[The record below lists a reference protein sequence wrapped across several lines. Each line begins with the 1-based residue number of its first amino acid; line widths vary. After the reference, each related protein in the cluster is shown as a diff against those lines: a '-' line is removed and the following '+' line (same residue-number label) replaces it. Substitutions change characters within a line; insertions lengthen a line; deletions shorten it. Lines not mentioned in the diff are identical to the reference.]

1 MGKARSV
8 VVKPRERA
16 GALAPPPL
24 AANLWFDPWRLGA
37 GAFGFVSAGM
47 TKRGETLRANDA
59 AQPARAGR
67 DVVVVQPAR
76 DVAQYL
82 IELYLRFPPDRETG
96 LALRRYDEMLCQ
108 TYPHIAAMMTN
119 KNTRLLRAGR
129 YLPYRTLSAWAR
141 GKQSN
146 GGIL

>member
-1 MGKARSV
+1 M
-8 VVKPRERA
+8 
-16 GALAPPPL
+16 
-24 AANLWFDPWRLGA
+24 
-37 GAFGFVSAGM
+37 
-47 TKRGETLRANDA
+47 
-59 AQPARAGR
+59 
-67 DVVVVQPAR
+67 
-76 DVAQYL
+76 AQYL
-82 IELYLRFPPDRETG
+82 IELYLRFPPDRHTG

-129 YLPYRTLSAWAR
+129 YLPYHTLSAWAR

>member
-1 MGKARSV
+1 MDAAEPLARTAC
-8 VVKPRERA
+8 PRRA
-16 GALAPPPL
+16 GPA
-24 AANLWFDPWRLGA
+24 A
-37 GAFGFVSAGM
+37 GAAG
-47 TKRGETLRANDA
+47 A
-59 AQPARAGR
+59 
-67 DVVVVQPAR
+67 

>member
-1 MGKARSV
+1 
-8 VVKPRERA
+8 
-16 GALAPPPL
+16 AP
-24 AANLWFDPWRLGA
+24 
-37 GAFGFVSAGM
+37 
-47 TKRGETLRANDA
+47 
-59 AQPARAGR
+59 AGR
-67 DVVVVQPAR
+67 DLLLVQRAR

>member
-1 MGKARSV
+1 MQR
-8 VVKPRERA
+8 
-16 GALAPPPL
+16 
-24 AANLWFDPWRLGA
+24 
-37 GAFGFVSAGM
+37 
-47 TKRGETLRANDA
+47 
-59 AQPARAGR
+59 
-67 DVVVVQPAR
+67 AR

-82 IELYLRFPPDRETG
+82 IELYLRFPPDHETG

-129 YLPYRTLSAWAR
+129 YLPYRALSAWAR

>member
-1 MGKARSV
+1 MLPNR
-8 VVKPRERA
+8 
-16 GALAPPPL
+16 
-24 AANLWFDPWRLGA
+24 W
-37 GAFGFVSAGM
+37 
-47 TKRGETLRANDA
+47 
-59 AQPARAGR
+59 
-67 DVVVVQPAR
+67 
-76 DVAQYL
+76 
-82 IELYLRFPPDRETG
+82 
-96 LALRRYDEMLCQ
+96 YDEMLCQ

>member
-1 MGKARSV
+1 MLDRSEV
-8 VVKPRERA
+8 
-16 GALAPPPL
+16 G
-24 AANLWFDPWRLGA
+24 
-37 GAFGFVSAGM
+37 
-47 TKRGETLRANDA
+47 KRGYLNEDFRLFHLKDSRAQKLDYHYHEFDKLILVLGGKVSYVVEGVTYFL
-59 AQPARAGR
+59 QPW
-67 DVVVVQPAR
+67 DLLLVQRAR

>member
-1 MGKARSV
+1 MKFIQYYLDCLSHASYLIADETTGRAV
-8 VVKPRERA
+8 VV
-16 GALAPPPL
+16 
-24 AANLWFDPWRLGA
+24 DP
-37 GAFGFVSAGM
+37 
-47 TKRGETLRANDA
+47 
-59 AQPARAGR
+59 Q
-67 DVVVVQPAR
+67 R

>member
-1 MGKARSV
+1 MLDRSEV
-8 VVKPRERA
+8 
-16 GALAPPPL
+16 G
-24 AANLWFDPWRLGA
+24 
-37 GAFGFVSAGM
+37 
-47 TKRGETLRANDA
+47 KRGYLHENFRLFHLKDSRAQKLDYHYHEFDKLILLLNGKVTYVVEGVTYFL
-59 AQPARAGR
+59 QPW
-67 DVVVVQPAR
+67 DLLLVQRAR